1 VVFICYEDAKAYA
14 AWAGKRLPTEAEWQ
28 YAAQTGDGRLWPW
41 GNTVKQKGNQSKSI
55 STTLTLVDYGIPDA
69 AFCNTGDGKLYPV
82 GKYKKGV
89 NPFGL
94 YDMVGAVWQMT
105 NDWYQS
111 DTYEYIMLKGGSYF
125 QPGGSWWFV
134 QGGPKPLPYRQMW
147 LRVSQGFER
156 NGTVGFR
163 CVKDAE

>member
-1 VVFICYEDAKAYA
+1 MAVKPEWIEYS
-14 AWAGKRLPTEAEWQ
+14 TEEIEE
-28 YAAQTGDGRLWPW
+28 LIMKLKKE
-41 GNTVKQKGNQSKSI
+41 GN
-55 STTLTLVDYGIPDA
+55 STSMMGIILRDQYGIPDVKY
-69 AFCNTGDGKLYPV
+69 CNTGDGKLYPV

-94 YDMVGAVWQMT
+94 YDMVGSVWQMT

-134 QGGPKPLPYRQMW
+134 QGGPKPLTYRQMW

-156 NGTVGFR
+156 NATVGFR